1 MSKFIKTIIIII
13 FLIVYI
19 YICNIECIPSNII
32 LFEGEKINFKT
43 ILGLSIKKKDNS
55 TIMQTSS
62 NIDQALEKK
71 TGKINLELNLF
82 NSISLKDMTVNVI
95 PKTKVVP
102 IGGTIGLKLYT
113 KGILVV
119 GMSEISGKQ
128 PYQNSGIKEGDTII
142 SVNQKEIHST
152 AELIEAINTSN
163 GKDVVIEYLSNE
175 EVKTTIIQPSKDN
188 QNEYKLGLWV
198 RDAAAGVGTITYY
211 EPSTQNFAAL
221 GHGIQDID
229 TGKLITISNGEIVTA
244 EIASIQKGERGNP
257 GEIKGNISLGKA
269 VGQITKNTNF
279 GIYGKLNDITLL
291 DINNENAIEVAT
303 REEIKTGKAK
313 IICSLENNK
322 KEEFE
327 IEIEKVFTSNNENNK
342 SMQIRVTDPKLIEIT
357 GGIIQRNEWKPYYSK
372 REICWCCNTCI
383 SK

>member
-62 NIDQALEKK
+62 NIDQALEEK

-163 GKDVVIEYLSNE
+163 GKDVVIEYLSN
-175 EVKTTIIQPSKDN
+175 
-188 QNEYKLGLWV
+188 
-198 RDAAAGVGTITYY
+198 
-211 EPSTQNFAAL
+211 
-221 GHGIQDID
+221 
-229 TGKLITISNGEIVTA
+229 
-244 EIASIQKGERGNP
+244 
-257 GEIKGNISLGKA
+257 
-269 VGQITKNTNF
+269 
-279 GIYGKLNDITLL
+279 
-291 DINNENAIEVAT
+291 
-303 REEIKTGKAK
+303 
-313 IICSLENNK
+313 
-322 KEEFE
+322 
-327 IEIEKVFTSNNENNK
+327 
-342 SMQIRVTDPKLIEIT
+342 
-357 GGIIQRNEWKPYYSK
+357 
-372 REICWCCNTCI
+372 
-383 SK
+383 